1 MREDVVSFYFV
12 NFRNIYYLPCNN
24 VVIISEGK
32 VLAKGSVE
40 DIKKQTK
47 AKNLEQA
54 YINLTKNLSKTGVDN
69 A

>member
-1 MREDVVSFYFV
+1 MQEAENLCD
-12 NFRNIYYLPCNN
+12 N